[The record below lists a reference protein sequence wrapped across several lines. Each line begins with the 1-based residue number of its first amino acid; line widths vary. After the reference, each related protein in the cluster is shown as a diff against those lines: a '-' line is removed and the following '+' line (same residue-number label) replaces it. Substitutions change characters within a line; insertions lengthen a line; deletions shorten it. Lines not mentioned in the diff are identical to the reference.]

1 MMRQAFLGFL
11 ILLLGIPSVSFA
23 ELTIEITGGNEDA
36 VSIAI
41 APFEWGSSSG
51 TPPTAD
57 FGQIISSDLKR
68 SGRFNPVPSVKQPS
82 APGYSEPANLRD
94 FRSAG
99 IDNLVVGRLIKTSGG
114 YQAEFKLYNTANS
127 QQLLSEAVSSP
138 VKDQR
143 FAAHHIADLIYEKL
157 TGERGAFATR
167 IAYVVA
173 NGPSRALKIADS
185 DGHNAKTILSSN
197 QPILSPAWS
206 PDGKRLAYV
215 SFESGRPAIY
225 IQQLASGGRS
235 KVTGFRGLNG
245 APAWSPD
252 GSRLALTLSK
262 DGSPDIYVMDVG
274 SKQLRRLT
282 SDQAIDTE
290 PSWSPD
296 GQWIAF
302 TSDRGGKPQVYRVP
316 VGGGS
321 PQRLTFEGSYNADA
335 SWSPDGKSIALISR
349 SGGDQVAIL
358 DLASRGLQTISTGS
372 LNESPSYAPNGS
384 MVVYAA
390 GGGYL
395 SVVAVDYD
403 VQQRLA
409 TQSGEVRDPA
419 WSPFLIKRKQL

>member
-1 MMRQAFLGFL
+1 MRKAFLG
-11 ILLLGIPSVSFA
+11 LLVLLFGIPSVSRA
-23 ELTIEITGGNEDA
+23 ELTIEITGGNANA

-41 APFEWGSSSG
+41 APFEWAGSSG
-51 TPPTAD
+51 TPPTTD
-57 FGQIISSDLKR
+57 FAQIISSDLKR
-68 SGRFNPVPSVKQPS
+68 SGRFNPVPSIRQPQ
-82 APGYSEPANLRD
+82 APGYVGPANLRD

-99 IDNLVVGRLIKTSGG
+99 IDNLVVGRLLKRSGG
-114 YQAEFKLYNTANS
+114 YQAEFKLYSTADS
-127 QQLLSEAVSSP
+127 QVLLTEAVTAP
-138 VKDQR
+138 ARDQR

-167 IAYVVA
+167 LAYVVA
-173 NGPSRALKIADS
+173 SGTSRALKVADS

-225 IQQLASGGRS
+225 VQQLTSGNRS
-235 KVTGFRGLNG
+235 KLTDFPGLNG

-262 DGSPDIYVMDVG
+262 DGSPDIYVMNVG
-274 SKQLRRLT
+274 NRQLRRLT
-282 SDQAIDTE
+282 FDDAIDTE

-302 TSDRGGKPQVYRVP
+302 TSDRGGRPQVYRIP
-316 VGGGS
+316 ASGGT

-358 DLASRGLQTISTGS
+358 DLASRGLQTISSGS

-390 GGGYL
+390 GGGVL

-409 TQSGEVRDPA
+409 AQSGEVRDPA
-419 WSPFLIKRKQL
+419 WSPFLIERKP

>member
-1 MMRQAFLGFL
+1 MRKALLGL
-11 ILLLGIPSVSFA
+11 LVLLLGLPSVSSA
-23 ELTIEITGGNEDA
+23 ELTIEITGGNENA

-41 APFEWGSSSG
+41 APFGWAGSG
-51 TPPTAD
+51 GNPPTAD
-57 FGQIISSDLKR
+57 FAQIITSDLKR
-68 SGRFNPVPSVKQPS
+68 SGRFNPTPSVQQPP
-82 APGYSEPANLRD
+82 APEYEDPANLSD

-99 IDNLVVGRLIKTSGG
+99 IDNLVVGRLINTSSG
-114 YQAEFKLYNTANS
+114 YQAEFKLYNTADS
-127 QQLLSEAVSSP
+127 KVLLSEAVTAPS
-138 VKDQR
+138 KDQR

-157 TGERGAFATR
+157 AGERGAFATR

-173 NGPSRALKIADS
+173 NGPSRSLKIADS
-185 DGHNAKTILSSN
+185 DGHNAKTILSSD

-215 SFESGRPAIY
+215 SFETGRPAIY
-225 IQQLASGGRS
+225 IQQLASGKRT
-235 KVTGFRGLNG
+235 KVTGFRGLNS

-252 GSRLALTLSK
+252 GGRLAMTLSK
-262 DGSPDIYVMDVG
+262 DGNPDIYVMNVA
-274 SKQLRRLT
+274 SRQLMRLT
-282 SDQAIDTE
+282 SDNAIDTE
-290 PSWSPD
+290 PAWSPD

-302 TSDRGGKPQVYRVP
+302 TSDRGGRPQVYRIP
-316 VGGGS
+316 ASGGT

-335 SWSPDGKSIALISR
+335 SWSPDGSSIALISR

-358 DLASRGLQTISTGS
+358 DLSSRGLQTISSGS

-390 GGGYL
+390 GGGVL

-409 TQSGEVRDPA
+409 AQSGQVRDPA
-419 WSPFLIKRKQL
+419 WSPFLIKRKP